1 MTELRVI
8 ICCLML
14 IFCPQKLV
22 MTACFMVTPEFHFAS
37 VWYAASTEGD
47 LFCFLAFL
55 NRRSHT
61 RGYPVW

>member
-1 MTELRVI
+1 
-8 ICCLML
+8 ML
-14 IFCPQKLV
+14 FNVNILSSKVSYDRMLS
-22 MTACFMVTPEFHFAS
+22 CFMVTPEFHFAS

-47 LFCFLAFL
+47 LLFFLAFL

>member
-1 MTELRVI
+1 
-8 ICCLML
+8 ML
-14 IFCPQKLV
+14 FNVNILSSKVSYDRMLSS
-22 MTACFMVTPEFHFAS
+22 FMVTPEFHFAS